1 MKHKVEVILF
11 GDAKIAFEK
20 LNSIIEEKRSTDRIY
35 DNELMLMN
43 SIKKKMNL
51 IRLNPFYGDNI
62 PKRLIPL
69 KYGVDNLWRVELP
82 GYWRMIYAIQGNT
95 VEIRCFILDIFSH
108 KEYNKKFGYKKK

>member
-20 LNSIIEEKRSTDRIY
+20 LNSIIEEKRSAGRSY

-43 SIKKKMNL
+43 SIKKKMEL

-62 PKRLIPL
+62 PKRLIPS

-108 KEYNKKFGYKKK
+108 KEYNKKFGHKKK